1 MLEGKFIL
9 EILYTKATSS
19 HLWFRYQVIVLFFTG
34 SRDGCLG
41 VWDTRCEQ
49 NVDTAT
55 GSNVVV
61 KEPVRWL
68 TSIHEDERFRA
79 IQYNPVS
86 NVCILQ
92 HHQKDH
98 AVSR

>member
-1 MLEGKFIL
+1 MTYKCPSNQQIYLIPCFVKENFAHNLITVFFI
-9 EILYTKATSS
+9 
-19 HLWFRYQVIVLFFTG
+19 TG

-41 VWDTRCEQ
+41 VWDTRCEL
-49 NVDTAT
+49 NFDKSSDCEVLK
-55 GSNVVV
+55 

-86 NVCILQ
+86 NVCTLLLL
-92 HHQKDH
+92 
-98 AVSR
+98 

>member
-1 MLEGKFIL
+1 M
-9 EILYTKATSS
+9 
-19 HLWFRYQVIVLFFTG
+19 
-34 SRDGCLG
+34 
-41 VWDTRCEQ
+41 WDTRCEQ

-55 GSNVVV
+55 GSNVII

-92 HHQKDH
+92 QH
-98 AVSR
+98 